1 MRDFFIRVIINAI
14 AIAVTAMLIP
24 NIQVV
29 NNDIG
34 TLLIIGLVFGI
45 VNSLLKPILMFLT
58 CPAVILS
65 LGLFVLVI
73 NGVMLLITESLVG
86 DRLIIEGG
94 IWTAILGGIV
104 MAIVSMVLES
114 VLKLDDNN
122 KNKAVK
128 DGDTIYYD
136 NRK

>member
-14 AIAVTAMLIP
+14 AIAITAMVIS
-24 NIQVV
+24 NIHVV
-29 NNDIG
+29 DNDIG

-45 VNSLLKPILMFLT
+45 VNSVLKPILLFLT

-73 NGVMLLITESLVG
+73 NGVMLLITEALIP
-86 DRLIIEGG
+86 DRLMIDGG
-94 IWTAILGGIV
+94 IGTAILGGIV

-114 VLKLDDNN
+114 VLKLDNDSKKVV
-122 KNKAVK
+122 KN
-128 DGDTIYYD
+128 GDTIYYD
-136 NRK
+136 DRG

>member
-1 MRDFFIRVIINAI
+1 MRNFFIRVVINAI
-14 AIAVTAMLIP
+14 AIAITAMVIP

-34 TLLIIGLVFGI
+34 TLLMIGLVFGI

-104 MAIVSMVLES
+104 MAIVSMVLEG
-114 VLKLDDNN
+114 VMKLDDDNN
-122 KNKAVK
+122 RVAKN
-128 DGDTIYYD
+128 GDTIIYKD
-136 NRK
+136 

>member
-1 MRDFFIRVIINAI
+1 MREFFIRVVINAI
-14 AIAVTAMLIP
+14 SIAMTAMLIP
-24 NIQVV
+24 GIQVV
-29 NNDIG
+29 NNDMG

-58 CPAVILS
+58 CPAVVVT

-73 NGVMLLITESLVG
+73 NGVLLLVTESLVG

-104 MAIVSMVLES
+104 MAIVSMVLEG
-114 VLKLDDNN
+114 VMGLDHNNAQNDNS
-122 KNKAVK
+122 
-128 DGDTIYYD
+128 
-136 NRK
+136 

>member
-1 MRDFFIRVIINAI
+1 MRNFVIRVVINAVAI
-14 AIAVTAMLIP
+14 AITATLIP

-29 NNDIG
+29 NNDLG

-104 MAIVSMVLES
+104 MAIVTMIFEG
-114 VLKLDDNN
+114 VLKLDDSGHSKVV
-122 KNKAVK
+122 KN
-128 DGDTIYYD
+128 GDTIYYD
-136 NRK
+136 

>member
-1 MRDFFIRVIINAI
+1 MRNFIIRIIINAI
-14 AIAVTAMLIP
+14 AIAVTAMVIP
-24 NIQVV
+24 GIQVV

-45 VNSLLKPILMFLT
+45 VNAIIKPILMFMT

-73 NGVMLLITESLVG
+73 NGAMLLLTERLVG

-94 IWTAILGGIV
+94 LGTAIIGGIV

-114 VLKLDDNN
+114 VLQLEQQKPSNDDSP
-122 KNKAVK
+122 
-128 DGDTIYYD
+128 
-136 NRK
+136 R

>member
-1 MRDFFIRVIINAI
+1 MRDFFIRVVINAI
-14 AIAVTAMLIP
+14 GIALTAMLIP
-24 NIQVV
+24 GIQVV

-45 VNSLLKPILMFLT
+45 VNSLIKPILMFLT
-58 CPAVILS
+58 CPAVIVT
-65 LGLFVLVI
+65 LGLFILVI

-104 MAIVSMVLES
+104 MAIVSMVLEGIM
-114 VLKLDDNN
+114 KLDGDKG
-122 KNKAVK
+122 KNDGNTIIYK
-128 DGDTIYYD
+128 D
-136 NRK
+136 